1 MCIKFKQSRILLK
14 LTWRYSETFF
24 QNALTKTNYDRALIS
39 TSKVYKHA
47 KNLNG
52 EAELF
57 RLQIFSCEMDVKS
70 VFVLYKDSC

>member
-1 MCIKFKQSRILLK
+1 MLNLN
-14 LTWRYSETFF
+14 WRYSETYF
-24 QNALTKTNYDRALIS
+24 QNALMNTNYDRALIS
-39 TSKVYKHA
+39 TAKVYKQA